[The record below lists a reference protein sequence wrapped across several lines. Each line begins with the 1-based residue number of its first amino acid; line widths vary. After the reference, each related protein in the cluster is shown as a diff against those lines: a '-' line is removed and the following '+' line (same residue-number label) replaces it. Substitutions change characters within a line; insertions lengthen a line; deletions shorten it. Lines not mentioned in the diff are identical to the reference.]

1 MLLSATKLISLTI
14 SAAAISAAVASQ
26 SASSSTSPP
35 SCAGPTVILCS
46 GGCWN
51 PSGKIN
57 GNGYR
62 DCQAVGLGFYSPIG
76 DDRRY
81 PCPAGSYAANDHM
94 SVCTPCPVGTFS
106 STVGAA
112 QCQDCPSASYASTA
126 GSLAC
131 EACDPV
137 YYQGV
142 GCAYAMT
149 QETNGQMQ
157 LVCVPPLSGS
167 ENSTNATASP
177 TTGTSQEAATPTVLP
192 TASPSTRPRGTPAL
206 PTTISPPIRQG
217 PVDGTA
223 PNNNNNNNNGS
234 HRSAVFPLAAVA
246 LAVGLIG
253 LMGVFWYGR
262 RRSLRKGVAN
272 ATSSSQRDRNVAV
285 SGSESSFKSYGLEE
299 YHPHDNGEPDEEMMP
314 DEPTCSVNQDDDDED
329 DLGSVEEGLYLNDQE
344 LRAMERA
351 TGLDFGL
358 DHDNMSSALD
368 DPSVAVGTVWSMPAA
383 SVRVRGDGESTVG

>member
-1 MLLSATKLISLTI
+1 MMLLSATKLVFLTTI
-14 SAAAISAAVASQ
+14 SAVAVSAVVASQ
-26 SASSSTSPP
+26 SATSSSSTSPP
-35 SCAGPTVILCS
+35 SCAGPSVILCS

-62 DCQAVGLGFYSPIG
+62 DCQAVGVGFYSPIG

-81 PCPAGSYAANDHM
+81 PCPAGSYAADNDM
-94 SVCTPCPVGTFS
+94 SVCTPCPIGTFS

-112 QCQDCPSASYASTA
+112 QCQACPSASYASTA

-142 GCAYAMT
+142 GCDYAMM

-157 LVCVPPLSGS
+157 LVCIQPLPKS
-167 ENSTNATASP
+167 ENSTNATAIP
-177 TTGTSQEAATPTVLP
+177 TTRTSQGATPTAQP
-192 TASPSTRPRGTPAL
+192 TASPSKRPRGTPAL
-206 PTTISPPIRQG
+206 PTTISPSIRQG

-223 PNNNNNNNNGS
+223 PNSSNNNNGS

-246 LAVGLIG
+246 LAVGLFG

-262 RRSLRKGVAN
+262 RRSLRKAVAN
-272 ATSSSQRDRNVAV
+272 STSSSQRDRNVAV
-285 SGSESSFKSYGLEE
+285 SGSGSSFKSCGLEE
-299 YHPHDNGEPDEEMMP
+299 YHPHDEEPDEEEMMP
-314 DEPTCSVNQDDDDED
+314 DELTGSVNQDD